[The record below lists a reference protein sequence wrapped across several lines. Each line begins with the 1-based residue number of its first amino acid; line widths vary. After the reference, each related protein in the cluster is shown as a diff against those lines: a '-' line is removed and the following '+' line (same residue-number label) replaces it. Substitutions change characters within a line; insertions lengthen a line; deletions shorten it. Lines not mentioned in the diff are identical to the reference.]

1 MKKSILLF
9 LVVATVNTALF
20 SQLHPVP
27 FYCKP
32 KKDHK
37 TQCGI
42 SKART
47 YAAIINTDIGKEEL
61 IKITKSYFLQEE
73 LIDSSDLELTNFDE
87 NISEYSLPVMFRQ
100 SVFFGPGMMG
110 AKLYKT
116 PVKLYF
122 DTRLVFNKEGQILMN
137 FENFHEESFT
147 MVKANNM
154 INIEPDPVLE
164 PILMAAMA
172 AEPGVVLKALV
183 FMNGGIDALKEMK
196 ENRVNFRKELN
207 ENFEVYEQLVREGK
221 ARWLTDKDLQNYSH
235 PSNKYFNS
243 IIQKNIEDQKL
254 ISVDNNRW
262 EEYFEPNFLYFF
274 SEISSLVGG
283 EIEAIAIDGEEVK

>member
-9 LVVATVNTALF
+9 FIVATVNTALF
-20 SQLHPVP
+20 SQLHPIP

-37 TQCGI
+37 THCGI
-42 SKART
+42 SSART
-47 YAAIINTDIGKEEL
+47 FAAIINTDIGKEEL
-61 IKITKSYFLQEE
+61 IKVTKSYFLQEE
-73 LIDSSDLELTNFDE
+73 LIDSSDLELTSFDE
-87 NISEYSLPVMFRQ
+87 TISEYSLPVMFRQ
-100 SVFFGPGMMG
+100 SVFYGPGMMG

-122 DTRLVFNKEGQILMN
+122 DTRLVFNAEGQILVN

-147 MVKANNM
+147 MLGANNI
-154 INIEPDPVLE
+154 INLEPDPALE
-164 PILMAAMA
+164 TILMTAMA
-172 AEPGVVLKALV
+172 AEPGVVFKVLV

-196 ENRVNFRKELN
+196 KSRASFRKELN
-207 ENFEVYEQLVREGK
+207 ESFAIYEQLVKEGK
-221 ARWLTDKDLQNYSH
+221 ALWLTDKELENYSH
-235 PSNKYFNS
+235 PSNKYFGS
-243 IIQKNIEDQKL
+243 IVRKNIEDQKL

-262 EEYFEPNFLYFF
+262 ETYFEPNFLYFF
-274 SEISSLVGG
+274 NEISSLVGG